1 MMNIENQY
9 TKTRMIMKKAILTL
23 LLGIVCIAAGA
34 TQQINDKVQIN
45 GEEWELT
52 SSPLE
57 YLQSKTADAFR
68 ALLGERDFIMTSN
81 YRGYIAYWYVDRHRL
96 YLDRIEIP
104 QMNGTYKTMDQKELK
119 KVFRR
124 YGCCSR
130 IKAGWLTGNLRIGKG
145 IGPRD
150 PQNPHRPVFE
160 EEKTIVLKHG
170 RMISEGHEHI
180 NL

>member
-1 MMNIENQY
+1 MMNNEKLY
-9 TKTRMIMKKAILTL
+9 TRTRMIMKKAILTL
-23 LLGIVCIAAGA
+23 LLSIVCIAAGA

-45 GEEWELT
+45 GEEWEIT

-57 YLQSKTADAFR
+57 HLQPKTADAFR
-68 ALLGERDFIMTSN
+68 ALLGERDFLITSN
-81 YRGYIAYWYVDRHRL
+81 YRGYIAYWYVYRDRL

-104 QMNGTYKTMDQKELK
+104 QMDGSYKKIDRKYLR

-124 YGCCSR
+124 YRCFGK
-130 IKAGWLTGNLRIGKG
+130 IKAGWLTGNLSIGKG

-170 RMISEGHEHI
+170 RITAACTENTIH
-180 NL
+180 

>member
-1 MMNIENQY
+1 MMNNTRAHN
-9 TKTRMIMKKAILTL
+9 TKTRMIMKKTILTL

-34 TQQINDKVQIN
+34 TQQINDKVLIN
-45 GEEWELT
+45 GEEWEMT

-68 ALLGERDFIMTSN
+68 ALLGERDFFITSN
-81 YRGYIAYWYVDRHRL
+81 YRGYIAYWYVDRDRL

-104 QMNGTYKTMDQKELK
+104 QMDGTYKTINRKVLK

-130 IKAGWLTGNLRIGKG
+130 IKAGWLTGNILIGKG
-145 IGPRD
+145 IGPSD
-150 PQNPHRPVFE
+150 PQNPYLPAFE
-160 EEKTIVLKHG
+160 EKKTIVLKRG
-170 RMISEGHEHI
+170 RITLQHS
-180 NL
+180 